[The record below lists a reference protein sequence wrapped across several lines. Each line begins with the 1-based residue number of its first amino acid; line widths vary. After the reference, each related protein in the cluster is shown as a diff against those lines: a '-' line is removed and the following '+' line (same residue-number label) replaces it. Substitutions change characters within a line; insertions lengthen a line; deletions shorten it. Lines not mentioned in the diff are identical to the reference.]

1 MMEFIDT
8 HCDVF
13 TGDEENKFEH
23 STLHQAYVELSMSLI
38 ESFLHEIGISQEAFA
53 AACDEGI
60 KRGGSEAAVFS
71 QIIAADD
78 FLTFKRMMHARSASL
93 DFQAHLQYEKIR
105 NSAIPGATAAAMQ
118 SCGQHLVSRNH
129 AEHQPTIE
137 QHQLQ
142 HSGSFVSRS
151 ASDSPFRHSNP
162 ALQVDS
168 KELQS
173 GSDVEDDDE
182 RLLQQAIELSKLAFE
197 EMRSQAQQEED
208 DIETAIRLSILEA
221 EEQSK
226 RLQMEQ
232 DALSSLSSP
241 LVSASQ
247 TDTWQME
254 LEAARQREQ
263 QALLSFAAA
272 QQQAVGKMDIVH
284 ESSASSASAAIVSSV
299 AATSLPT
306 SQPLL
311 DPRSSTL
318 TRLGALPPISRGSR
332 PVLDNSASH
341 SLSIDCARPIPPPA
355 PFCEIS
361 GSGFGSKM
369 DPLELHKRKQH
380 LESLRDQIRLREQ
393 QERRQALADNAIAP
407 SSASVSDAQLQQ
419 RRELAERL
427 RSL

>member
-1 MMEFIDT
+1 VELISVSDVAFIDRA
-8 HCDVF
+8 F
-13 TGDEENKFEH
+13 

-53 AACDEGI
+53 AGTHYLWPSLAIACYSLLSTSACDEGI

-182 RLLQQAIELSKLAFE
+182 RLLQQAIGETIFSMLGVLLSQRFSFMACLQNFRSLLLRKCGRRLSKRK
-197 EMRSQAQQEED
+197 M
-208 DIETAIRLSILEA
+208 I
-221 EEQSK
+221 SK
-226 RLQMEQ
+226 L
-232 DALSSLSSP
+232 P
-241 LVSASQ
+241 
-247 TDTWQME
+247 
-254 LEAARQREQ
+254 
-263 QALLSFAAA
+263 
-272 QQQAVGKMDIVH
+272 
-284 ESSASSASAAIVSSV
+284 SV
-299 AATSLPT
+299 
-306 SQPLL
+306 
-311 DPRSSTL
+311 
-318 TRLGALPPISRGSR
+318 
-332 PVLDNSASH
+332 
-341 SLSIDCARPIPPPA
+341 
-355 PFCEIS
+355 
-361 GSGFGSKM
+361 
-369 DPLELHKRKQH
+369 
-380 LESLRDQIRLREQ
+380 
-393 QERRQALADNAIAP
+393 
-407 SSASVSDAQLQQ
+407 
-419 RRELAERL
+419 
-427 RSL
+427 